1 MGTVPGRLMS
11 RSLRLQGEAEVAF
24 QDWVGE
30 AAPKPDT
37 LVISATLQPISPQC
51 QLGSNIPGG
60 PAPAPELGLKL
71 IQLSQQWNKALQTPT
86 GKTETGTCSALGLPS
101 RATSS

>member
-1 MGTVPGRLMS
+1 MS

-24 QDWVGE
+24 QDWVEE

-37 LVISATLQPISPQC
+37 FVISATLQPISPQW

-60 PAPAPELGLKL
+60 PAPAPELGLQL
-71 IQLSQQWNKALQTPT
+71 IQLSQQWNEALQTPT
-86 GKTETGTCSALGLPS
+86 GKMETGTHLALGLHLC
-101 RATSS
+101 ATSS

>member
-1 MGTVPGRLMS
+1 MS

-37 LVISATLQPISPQC
+37 FVISATLQPISPQW

-60 PAPAPELGLKL
+60 PAPALELGLQL
-71 IQLSQQWNKALQTPT
+71 IQLSQQWNEALQTPT
-86 GKTETGTCSALGLPS
+86 GKMETGTHLALGLHLC
-101 RATSS
+101 ATSS